1 MGSSWVKGRRI
12 ASPSASLYDQ
22 GLDAAV
28 VAPIHRRR
36 CLDEGISCATR
47 PGVLVCQL
55 IEIRSIGCP
64 FLSSAAT
71 LPRVNDRTDQHLLRD
86 YAEHRSEAAF
96 DELVRRHVDLVHSA
110 ALRMVRDA
118 HLAQDVTQGTFL
130 ALARSA
136 PELADRVVIT
146 GWLHRTA
153 QNIAA
158 QTVRTDV
165 RRRAR
170 EQEAAAMNELLS
182 AEHDATW
189 EQVAPHL
196 DAALGELSESDRDA
210 LLCRYFQRQSAREM
224 AQTLGISDEAAQRR
238 VSRAVER
245 LRDCFARRGVTVGA
259 SGLVVAVS
267 ASAVQAA
274 PVELASA
281 ISNNAVLQGLTFG
294 TTTTATLTKA
304 ITMILTRK
312 TLIAVTVVLLS
323 GAATAVVTSQMK
335 ARTSGAGVVVNLE
348 DYVGR
353 FEMPDRRIDILKKGS
368 GISVFI
374 DGKPAFVAY
383 PEAMERFVS
392 RDHGS
397 ITELTFVKNAEGRPV
412 QFTLV
417 RDGRKLGELKRP
429 DAF

>member
-1 MGSSWVKGRRI
+1 M
-12 ASPSASLYDQ
+12 
-22 GLDAAV
+22 

-36 CLDEGISCATR
+36 CHDEGISCATR

-55 IEIRSIGCP
+55 IEIRFIACP

-71 LPRVNDRTDQHLLRD
+71 LPRVNERTDQHLLRD
-86 YAEHRSEAAF
+86 YAENRSEAAF
-96 DELVRRHVDLVHSA
+96 AELVRRHIDLVHSA

-118 HLAQDVTQGTFL
+118 HLAQDVTQGTFV

-136 PELADRVVIT
+136 PQLTDRVVIA

-170 EQEAAAMNELLS
+170 EKEAAAMSELLF
-182 AEHDATW
+182 AEPDATW

-196 DAALGELSESDRDA
+196 DAALGELSEADRDA
-210 LLCRYFQRQSAREM
+210 LLFRYFQRKSAREM

-238 VSRAVER
+238 VTRAVER
-245 LRDCFARRGVTVGA
+245 LREKFARRGVTVGA

-267 ASAVQAA
+267 ASAVHAA
-274 PVELASA
+274 PVGLAA
-281 ISNNAVLQGLTFG
+281 TISGNAALQVSTFG
-294 TTTTATLTKA
+294 TGTTATITKT
-304 ITMILTRK
+304 ITMTLTRK
-312 TLIAVTVVLLS
+312 TLIAVTVVILC
-323 GAATAVVTSQMK
+323 GAATVVVNNQMK
-335 ARTSGAGVVVNLE
+335 PRTSGVGAVVVNLE
-348 DYVGR
+348 DYLGR
-353 FEMPDRRIDILKKGS
+353 FEMPGRRIDIQKKGA

-374 DGKPAFVAY
+374 DGQPAFVAY
-383 PEAMERFVS
+383 PEAAEKFVS

-397 ITELTFVKNAEGRPV
+397 ITELTFVKNTAGRPV

-417 RDGRKLGELKRP
+417 RDGRELGELRRP
-429 DAF
+429 ENF